1 MNRLK
6 RSFKGVFISVFA
18 MVTVLILTVMISFM
32 SERVTNFLAN
42 QSDSFSAKNV
52 YWLSYSGMEM
62 LANDRFA
69 EQIIAPTNYIFSSGT
84 FQASGSQSGIHN
96 GSSKTNSVTSIG
108 SFGNALFSMKWII
121 TNPDN
126 YALSFDGSNDYV
138 DIGNVFEGVKTIS
151 CWIRVD
157 NITLNIDNV
166 IDLNGND
173 YIRVVNGEVV
183 ANNIDS
189 PTYYID
195 AISGEQTLSS
205 TNVWYHMVVTT
216 FTGINISDMDIG
228 RIEGDINY
236 MNGLID
242 QVSVWSVTLD
252 INQIRSLFIQG
263 RNFDVSNFLSGDLK
277 GYWPFENNA
286 DDASDNGKNGLNN
299 GATLTGT

>member
-1 MNRLK
+1 MNYLK
-6 RSFKGVFISVFA
+6 ESFRGVFISVFA

-32 SERVTNFLAN
+32 SERVTNFLTN
-42 QSDSFSAKNV
+42 QSDSFSTKNV
-52 YWLSYSGMEM
+52 YWLSFSGMEV
-62 LANDRFA
+62 LANNRFA
-69 EQIIAPTNYIFSSGT
+69 EQIIGPTNYIFSSGK

-96 GSSKTNSVTSIG
+96 GMNKTNSVTSVG
-108 SFGNALFSMKWII
+108 SDGYGLFSIKWVV

-138 DIGNVFEGVKTIS
+138 DIGNVFDGIKTIS
-151 CWIRVD
+151 CWIRAD
-157 NITLNIDNV
+157 DITSNIDNIV
-166 IDLNGND
+166 DLNGSD

-195 AISGEQTLSS
+195 ATIGEQTLSS

-216 FTGINISDMDIG
+216 STGINISDMDIG

-242 QVSVWSVTLD
+242 QVSVWSVTLNT
-252 INQIRSLFIQG
+252 NQIRSLFIQG

-277 GYWPFENNA
+277 GYWPFENNV
-286 DDASDNGKNGLNN
+286 DDASENSKNGVNN
-299 GATLTGT
+299 GATSTGT